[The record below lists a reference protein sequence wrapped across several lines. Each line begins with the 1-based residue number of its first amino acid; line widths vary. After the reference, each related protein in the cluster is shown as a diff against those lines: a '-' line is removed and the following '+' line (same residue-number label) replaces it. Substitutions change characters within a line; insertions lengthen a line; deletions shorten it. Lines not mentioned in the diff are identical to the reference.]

1 MKNPLLSLITF
12 CLCFFFTDEIVKA
25 NTENAFLDI
34 NGFVET
40 RIGTRIKN
48 DPQQKDMSIGELR
61 AQLETEKDFE
71 EITFTMV
78 TDMVID
84 PVLDSYTPDLESGKG
99 IIDLRQFNILFSPTD
114 NTDVKLGRQI
124 LTWGTGDLLF
134 INDLFA
140 KDFNSFFIGRD
151 DEYLKAPTDAIKV
164 SIFSDKINTDLIYVP
179 KFNADRYIDGK
190 RISYFDP
197 ASRRFK
203 GRDNPIEVDTPD
215 QWFDDDELTLR
226 LYGTIDNMEAA
237 IYYYH
242 GFWKSPA
249 GMDTESGKST
259 FPKLQVLG
267 ASLRTP
273 LFKGITSLEAGYYKS
288 DQAAQTDPLSN
299 NSEFR
304 LLIGHQKEIAKEFTL
319 TIQYQLIHKLNYTD
333 YLTHLPENA
342 IKQKINHNTIT
353 LRLTKLMLQQNLTL
367 SLFNFYSPSDEDG
380 YLRLQSHYKIT
391 DDLKSTVGLNYF
403 YGDES
408 HTFYSQFEN
417 ASNVYTAIRYEY

>member
-1 MKNPLLSLITF
+1 MKNPLLLITF

-25 NTENAFLDI
+25 NTENAFFDI

-48 DPQQKDMSIGELR
+48 DPHQKDMSIGELR

-71 EITFTMV
+71 EVIFTLV

-84 PVLDSYTPDLESGKG
+84 PVLDSYTPDLESGEG

-190 RISYFDP
+190 RISYFEP
-197 ASRRFK
+197 VSRRFK
-203 GRDNPIEVDTPD
+203 GRDNPVEVDTPK
-215 QWFDDDELTLR
+215 QWFDGDELTLR

-237 IYYYH
+237 VYYYH

-249 GMDTESGKST
+249 GMDTQSGKST

-288 DQAAQTDPLSN
+288 DQAAQSDPLSN

-342 IKQKINHNTIT
+342 IKQEINHNTIT

-367 SLFNFYSPSDEDG
+367 SFFNFYSPSDEDR

-403 YGDES
+403 YGDEP